1 MYNKHRDI
9 KAEHPLYMCLFF
21 LPQQN
26 SDKTATHHCI
36 AMSMS
41 TKEHGAYIMQVGIR
55 EYRN

>member
-55 EYRN
+55 E